1 MGLDLRPDRMGSL
14 VSSGI
19 PGARSQPP
27 LRQKAPKLKSS
38 PRSGSSRSRRQ
49 AMRLLSC
56 QLLNQLLADSMVLYD
71 HYKKYHWL
79 LRDHAFCQLHIV
91 LDKHAG
97 EQRELIDLIVERVR
111 TLGGVATVPRQVAA
125 LTVIAR
131 PSNDAEEVV
140 GMLSRLLEAHELIIV
155 RVREAITAIAASRD
169 DGTTSDLLSNML
181 RRHELQVSII
191 AEHLVDAASLC
202 A

>member
-1 MGLDLRPDRMGSL
+1 MGLDLRPDRMDSL

-19 PGARSQPP
+19 PGARRQPQ
-27 LRQKAPKLKSS
+27 LRQRAPKLKN
-38 PRSGSSRSRRQ
+38 SSRRGSFGSHRR
-49 AMRLLSC
+49 ASRLLSC

-79 LRDHAFCQLHIV
+79 LRDHASCQLHLV
-91 LDKHAG
+91 LDRHAG

-140 GMLSRLLEAHELIIV
+140 GMLSRLLEAHELIID
-155 RVREAITAIAASRD
+155 RVREAITASRD

-191 AEHLVDAASLC
+191 AEHLIDAASLC